1 MTRPA
6 RPASEPAPARAVWW
20 RRAVR
25 RLLRMLRPPRRFP
38 PTREGWWFL
47 GATLLVGLAAI
58 NGGINLL
65 FLVFGMMLSL
75 ILASGVL
82 SEICLRHLAVT
93 RRMPGAIHAGTP
105 FLMGIAVRNDK
116 KRVPTFSLEVED
128 LLEGQPVERRCYYL
142 KLPAGRMQE
151 TAYKHSLARRGR
163 HRFTGFRI
171 STRFPFG
178 FIRKSRDVE
187 SPAEVLVYPA
197 LVPVPEALIRGGIAE
212 AARQQ
217 VATMSRSGDFHGLR
231 EFRSGDDPRDIHWRT
246 SARRGR
252 PFVRE
257 LEEETGRIAM
267 VVLDDHPLAG
277 ATEAQ
282 AARAFEEA
290 VSMAASLAVALL
302 KKGLAVGLR
311 TAEATLPPGAGVA
324 HTAAILS
331 SLALVQPGS
340 GASGEGRPP
349 APPGTTL
356 LRVRP
361 ALPAPSVEVETPAA
375 DRRSA

>member
-1 MTRPA
+1 
-6 RPASEPAPARAVWW
+6 VG
-20 RRAVR
+20 R
-25 RLLRMLRPPRRFP
+25 RLARLLRPPRRFP

-75 ILASGVL
+75 IIASGVL
-82 SEICLRHLAVT
+82 SEVCLRHLAVT

-116 KRVPTFSLEVED
+116 RRIPTFSLEVED

-142 KLPAGRMQE
+142 KLPAGRLQE
-151 TAYKHSLARRGR
+151 TAYKHALARRGR

-178 FIRKSRDVE
+178 FIRKSRDVDA
-187 SPAEVLVYPA
+187 PAEVLVYPA
-197 LVPVPEALIRGGIAE
+197 LVPVPDTIIRGGVAE

-217 VATMSRSGDFHGLR
+217 LTILARSGDFHGLR
-231 EFRSGDDPRDIHWRT
+231 EYRSGDDPRDIHWRT

-257 LEEETGRIAM
+257 MEEETGRIVT
-267 VVLDDHPLAG
+267 VVLETTLTVAG
-277 ATEAQ
+277 PEG
-282 AARAFEEA
+282 ARAFEDA
-290 VSMAASLAVALL
+290 VSMAASLVVALL

-311 TAEATLPPGAGVA
+311 AGEVSHPPAAGPGLAAAMLAT
-324 HTAAILS
+324 
-331 SLALVQPGS
+331 LALVSARADTGEPRAGAPG
-340 GASGEGRPP
+340 
-349 APPGTTL
+349 GTTI
-356 LRVRP
+356 RVRA
-361 ALPAPSVEVETPAA
+361 ALAAPSVEVEAA
-375 DRRSA
+375 AAPGRRTA

>member
-1 MTRPA
+1 VTRE
-6 RPASEPAPARAVWW
+6 SAPSWP
-20 RRAVR
+20 R
-25 RLLRMLRPPRRFP
+25 RLGRRLARLLRPPRRFP

-75 ILASGVL
+75 IIASGVL
-82 SEICLRHLAVT
+82 SEVCLRQLNVT
-93 RRMPGAIHAGTP
+93 RRMPGTIHAGTP

-116 KRVPTFSLEVED
+116 KRIPTFSLEVED

-151 TAYKHSLARRGR
+151 TAYRHSLPRRGR

-178 FIRKSRDVE
+178 FIRKSRDVD
-187 SPAEVLVYPA
+187 AGADVLVYPA
-197 LVPVPEALIRGGIAE
+197 LVPVPDALIRGGVAE

-217 VATMSRSGDFHGLR
+217 LSLLSRSGDFHGLR
-231 EFRSGDDPRDIHWRT
+231 EYRSGDDPRDIHWRT

-257 LEEETGRIAM
+257 MEEETGRIVT
-267 VVLDDHPLAG
+267 VVLETVHPHQG
-277 ATEAQ
+277 AEG
-282 AARAFEEA
+282 ARAFEDA
-290 VSMAASLAVALL
+290 VSMAASLVLALL
-302 KKGLAVGLR
+302 RKGLAVGLR
-311 TAEATLPPGAGVA
+311 AGDSAVPPGAGPNHAASMLGILAVV
-324 HTAAILS
+324 TAGATG
-331 SLALVQPGS
+331 AERPG
-340 GASGEGRPP
+340 AP
-349 APPGTTL
+349 AGTT

-361 ALPAPSVEVETPAA
+361 ALPTPAVEVEAPVVKGGW
-375 DRRSA
+375 RRTA